1 MSPSADAAGVISNC
15 CCQCWRSEPTAA
27 WAESLAHDVG
37 ELQHAA
43 HGFQRPADDRAQIGL
58 QDGLRALV
66 DGGDAEGLVERQH
79 AGRQVRQHA
88 FQIDVGAFQLL
99 AVALDHAAGLVQL
112 ARHGVERAGQLADF
126 VAFGRLGQRPVVA
139 HAPACVP
146 AARLSNGRTR
156 RGQRQRHGDGA
167 EGGQQQRQRQRDAV
181 ELAQA
186 QPRQGQL
193 LVVAE
198 PLLHLIGVVCDLLRH
213 GLEQLQP
220 ARLGGGAER
229 AVVAVG
235 AGQRNDDA
243 QVQPAVGAGRDGIV
257 RLGRG

>member
-37 ELQHAA
+37 ELQHAV

-88 FQIDVGAFQLL
+88 FQIDIGAFQLL

-126 VAFGRLGQRPVVA
+126 VALRRFGQRPVVA
-139 HAPACVP
+139 HAHGLRAGGQ
-146 AARLSNGRTR
+146 AEQRAHQAL
-156 RGQRQRHGDGA
+156 GQRQRHGDGA
-167 EGGQQQRQRQRDAV
+167 EGGQQQRQRQRDPV
-181 ELAQA
+181 ELAQP
-186 QPRQGQL
+186 QSRQGQF
-193 LVVAE
+193 LVVAKT
-198 PLLHLIGVVCDLLRH
+198 LLNLVGVVRDLLRH

-220 ARLGGGAER
+220 ARLGAALSGCR
-229 AVVAVG
+229 S
-235 AGQRNDDA
+235 
-243 QVQPAVGAGRDGIV
+243 
-257 RLGRG
+257 GRGRSEE